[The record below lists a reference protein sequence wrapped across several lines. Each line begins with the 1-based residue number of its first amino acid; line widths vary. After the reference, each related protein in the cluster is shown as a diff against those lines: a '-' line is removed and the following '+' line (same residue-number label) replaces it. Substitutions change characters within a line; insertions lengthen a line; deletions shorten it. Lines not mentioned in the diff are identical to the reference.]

1 MGSFL
6 YNTSINNKI
15 EKENKKQNLLP
26 NPNFKIKKTIV
37 KSHKTSRNVCLKL
50 LSCFEI
56 YKLKNSQDSFFIA
69 IQNEEKKVE
78 ILKYDFKITIKISEI
93 NIQPNRIK
101 YFYDEIYDIEYLIIQ
116 TLKEINIFL
125 IINENIFKKLIIY
138 KEEGDISRGA
148 GGCYK
153 GLLPISDFIFFY
165 DKYNKINYLIVSF
178 FYRIDC
184 LGMKKRISILKLEK
198 NNCIL
203 LSQFK
208 CSDSEIT
215 SEKIFLIWEDKISK
229 FNYLISNSYT
239 DLILLKINYKDTEDN
254 IVLKGLLDSVTN
266 YLGCIFN
273 KDDKKDYLYLFNDK
287 GFLIV
292 IDLNSKQKIMK
303 LSIINGIVS
312 VLDWN
317 NDYILLSSKNCIY
330 IFDINAKKLINK
342 LIINSG
348 KDIVSINKFIYDEY
362 NYYCL
367 IVDLSNEII
376 AINF

>member
-1 MGSFL
+1 M
-6 YNTSINNKI
+6 
-15 EKENKKQNLLP
+15 
-26 NPNFKIKKTIV
+26 
-37 KSHKTSRNVCLKL
+37 
-50 LSCFEI
+50 
-56 YKLKNSQDSFFIA
+56 
-69 IQNEEKKVE
+69 
-78 ILKYDFKITIKISEI
+78 
-93 NIQPNRIK
+93 
-101 YFYDEIYDIEYLIIQ
+101 
-116 TLKEINIFL
+116 
-125 IINENIFKKLIIY
+125 
-138 KEEGDISRGA
+138 
-148 GGCYK
+148 
-153 GLLPISDFIFFY
+153 
-165 DKYNKINYLIVSF
+165 
-178 FYRIDC
+178 
-184 LGMKKRISILKLEK
+184 
-198 NNCIL
+198 
-203 LSQFK
+203 
-208 CSDSEIT
+208 
-215 SEKIFLIWEDKISK
+215 IWEDKISK

-342 LIINSG
+342 MIINQE
-348 KDIVSINKFIYDEY
+348 KDIVSINKFIYEEY
-362 NYYCL
+362 NFISL

-376 AINF
+376 IINL